1 MALEVTGHLNLEA
14 MSNTPWSHDENRI
27 LMHKINANLGT
38 TAYVRWERMGP
49 MPSRTTA
56 AMQSQWSRHLKPLY
70 NFNGKSYVL
79 KQPKLFDK
87 VTPIFDV
94 ENTRKTH
101 QNASTGVL
109 PKRVVVKKS
118 FLWGAFKF
126 ERYE

>member
-14 MSNTPWSHDENRI
+14 MIGRSYTKAEEALLLRRINQHLGKTGQIQWQKLSPIRNRDKKSMSNRWQ
-27 LMHKINANLGT
+27 LMKRS
-38 TAYVRWERMGP
+38 Y
-49 MPSRTTA
+49 
-56 AMQSQWSRHLKPLY
+56 K
-70 NFNGKSYVL
+70 FDGKKWVL
-79 KQPKLFDK
+79 KQPNLFDK
-87 VTPIFDV
+87 VTPIADV
-94 ENTRKTH
+94 VNARKTP